1 MRDLSLLG
9 RDFEKL
15 LLEAIDDGL
24 CSLGESSR
32 QAIYYHL
39 EQSFN
44 IKKKEIPSRLI
55 AFTQAIES
63 IFGVGANLVEILIM
77 KKLHEKVDA
86 VSVWEE
92 CEKFGFIEYVTMAKR
107 VFREKNMIKTVEELA
122 EYEDAEEEL

>member
-1 MRDLSLLG
+1 MSLLG